1 MPDVSQRPQS
11 ARVQRSQ
18 QANSHLTFKPEI
30 NPTSISILER
40 KADSKKDLVSRLYG
54 KQKEYDFKVWVKQ
67 QEKENQEISSCT
79 FHPNRGVQRP
89 NTSMISSIPEESTE
103 SDKL

>member
-30 NPTSISILER
+30 NPTSISIRER

-67 QEKENQEISSCT
+67 QEKENQEISGCT
-79 FHPNRGVQRP
+79 FHPNRGVQRL